1 MAIATLQE
9 AVSTL
14 SSPPYTIARWS
25 CPTDSTSLIEISLPA
40 LTADESSY
48 KREPRN
54 IISGT
59 AYAIRLL
66 VFGVSC
72 DSTDFDIQVLT
83 RDDETLVD
91 TIYEVMNYSNLNLN
105 NLDQSFNHFIIKNC
119 DTTMTNKLYML
130 FTDNSGAGG
139 GTLNI
144 QLSYMCLQDRQFA
157 NILHN

>member
-1 MAIATLQE
+1 MPIATLQE
-9 AVSTL
+9 AVTTN
-14 SSPPYTIARWS
+14 SSPQYTIGKWTS
-25 CPTDSTSLIEISLPA
+25 PTDSTSLIEISLPA
-40 LTADESSY
+40 LNPDENSY
-48 KREPRN
+48 RMEPKT

-72 DSTDFDIQVLT
+72 DSADFDIQVLT
-83 RDDETLVD
+83 KNDASLVN
-91 TIYEVMNYSNLNLN
+91 TIYEVMSYSNLNLS

-119 DTTMTNKLYML
+119 DTSMTNKLYML
-130 FTDNSGAGG
+130 FTDNAGAGG

-157 NILHN
+157 NILTS